1 MRSFSPLA
9 RTRGVSP
16 SHVAKCLADL
26 NCVLSPTAATS
37 AVAVMG
43 PTPGAKASRWL
54 ASLALCQAMIRLQRV
69 EPQLQIIYL
78 IEQTRESL
86 TRLVGQRLGREL
98 AHPRVQITDAPFG
111 LPQKTMLR

>member
-1 MRSFSPLA
+1 LCS
-9 RTRGVSP
+9 
-16 SHVAKCLADL
+16 VAHGCDERR
-26 NCVLSPTAATS
+26 CSY
-37 AVAVMG
+37 G
-43 PTPGAKASRWL
+43 PTPGAGASRWL
-54 ASLALCQAMIRLQRV
+54 ASLALCQAIIRLRRV

-111 LPQKTMLR
+111 LPQKTMIR